1 MIASALRPP
10 DRPRLSAH
18 EDRFPL
24 DQALARG
31 RDSPARVVYVEILD
45 GTKRGRGE
53 CVPCERC
60 GETIEGVIEAIEQ
73 LAPGVETGMIT
84 RRNLA
89 SALPAGAAR
98 NALDLALWDFDAK
111 RGASSVWQIAALDE
125 PRRLLTAYSLVLDT
139 PEAMA
144 EAALAEAH
152 RPLFKLRLGAEGD
165 LDRVRAVRAAVP
177 RARLILDANGAWTPE
192 ILTGF
197 LPGLAEAGVELIEQ
211 PLPADDDEAL
221 ATIERSVPISAD
233 ESCHGIE
240 DLERVARLYDA
251 VTITLDKVGGFTEGL
266 ALTLAAR
273 EAGLR
278 IMVGCR
284 LGSSL
289 AVAPAVLLAQDA
301 DWVDLDTP
309 LLLARDRQPGLRFDG
324 SLIYPASVS
333 LWG

>member
-1 MIASALRPP
+1 MIASILRPP
-10 DRPRLSAH
+10 DRPRLNVH

-24 DQALARG
+24 DPARSG
-31 RDSPARVVYVEILD
+31 MGAARVVYVEILD
-45 GTKRGRGE
+45 GTRRGRGE
-53 CVPCERC
+53 CVPCARR
-60 GETIEGVIEAIEQ
+60 GETVEGVIETIGR

-89 SALPAGAAR
+89 RELPAGAAR

-111 RGASSVWQIAALDE
+111 RGASSVWQIAALEE
-125 PRRLLTAYSLVLDT
+125 PRRLLTAYTLALDT

-144 EAALAEAH
+144 AAARAEAH
-152 RPLFKLRLGAEGD
+152 RPLFKLQLGAEDD

-177 RARLILDANGAWTPE
+177 RARLILGANGAWTPDM
-192 ILTGF
+192 LTSF

-221 ATIERSVPISAD
+221 AAIERKVPIAAD
-233 ESCHGIE
+233 ESCHGVE
-240 DLERVARLYDA
+240 DLARVVRLYDA

-266 ALTLAAR
+266 ALALAAR

-278 IMVGCR
+278 IMIGCR

-301 DWVDLDTP
+301 DWVDLDAP

-324 SLIYPASVS
+324 SLVYPASVS